1 MNQHTSSKLLVGL
14 FWLVGMPMFV
24 LGDMYGVPKALLPG
38 SPLSRAAWGAIPAV
52 GLAVAIACI
61 ATLWRRHARGGGA
74 VFDRRWYGRYYVEV
88 LIATIVYIALSI
100 ACALLLK
107 TIADSTLR
115 ILVGLVP
122 SVGIALIILAM
133 VRWVMRADEFQRKGL
148 LESFAVVAA
157 ITGLWTWS
165 YGILEIVGLPRLSML
180 WVWPVMV
187 ALWIAW
193 SGARAMLRR

>member
-1 MNQHTSSKLLVGL
+1 MTHRT
-14 FWLVGMPMFV
+14 
-24 LGDMYGVPKALLPG
+24 
-38 SPLSRAAWGAIPAV
+38 
-52 GLAVAIACI
+52 
-61 ATLWRRHARGGGA
+61 
-74 VFDRRWYGRYYVEV
+74 
-88 LIATIVYIALSI
+88 IATIVYIALSI

>member
-14 FWLVGMPMFV
+14 FWLIGMPMFV
-24 LGDMYGVPKALLPG
+24 LGDMYGLPVALQPG
-38 SPLSRAAWGAIPAV
+38 SPLSRVAWGAIPVV
-52 GLAVAIACI
+52 GLAVAIGCI
-61 ATLWRRHARGGGA
+61 ATLLRRHARTGGA

-88 LIATIVYIALSI
+88 LIATIVYIALCI

-107 TIADSTLR
+107 IIADSTLR
-115 ILVGLVP
+115 VLVGLAP

-133 VRWVMRADEFQRKGL
+133 VRWVMRADEFQRKRL

-157 ITGLWTWS
+157 ITALWTWS
-165 YGILEIVGLPRLSML
+165 YGILELVGFPRLSML
-180 WVWPVMV
+180 SVWPVMV